1 MSIIDRARD
10 ALNNATPGPW
20 GHYRPDYGKPNPVFG
35 ATPGDEVATVKRR
48 EDHALIAAA
57 PELAAEVV
65 RLHDELSALA
75 DELDASGERRRFD
88 ASPYEQAAGVAQV
101 VDAARIREV
110 IERDKA

>member
-1 MSIIDRARD
+1 MSESFSDRPSWAVKHCCEEA
-10 ALNNATPGPW
+10 ALN
-20 GHYRPDYGKPNPVFG
+20 
-35 ATPGDEVATVKRR
+35 
-48 EDHALIAAA
+48 
-57 PELAAEVV
+57 AAEVV

-110 IERDKA
+110 IERGKA